1 MMRMT
6 RREEELAARELAHVL
21 NNTRTIYNPLPG
33 YDKNVFHERYQIG
46 LDCDEVYPNI
56 YIGDASSAKN
66 KQYLMKLGISHV
78 VNTAEGKLLGQ
89 VDTDQD
95 FYRNTTIQYLGFS
108 IMDLPVSNIG
118 QYFAEVADFME
129 KAIKGGGK
137 VLVHCLM
144 GMSRSS
150 TCVLAY
156 LMIKEGMTAAEAIKQ
171 VRQHRDIRPN
181 DGFLLQL
188 VQLDYKLQAQR
199 LGYSQ

>member
-1 MMRMT
+1 MSRK
-6 RREEELAARELAHVL
+6 EEEIGVRELTHIL

-33 YDKNVFHERYQIG
+33 YDKSVYQEHYQIG

-66 KQYLMKLGISHV
+66 KQYLVKLGITHV
-78 VNTAEGKLLGQ
+78 VNTAEGKLFGM
-89 VDTDQD
+89 VDTDQE
-95 FYRNTTIQYLGFS
+95 FYKNTPIKYLGFS
-108 IMDLPVSNIG
+108 IMDLPVSNIS
-118 QYFAEVADFME
+118 QHFYEVADFME
-129 KAIKGGGK
+129 KAIKVEGGK

-156 LMIKEGMTAAEAIKQ
+156 LMIKEGMSAGDALRQ

-188 VQLDYKLQAQR
+188 VQLESR
-199 LGYSQ
+199 LRRERNGVS